1 MFRRG
6 PKTDNKKS
14 KPSERNKND
23 PDGFDPTQFGVQAI
37 ADDDPDLLAE
47 LAGDFLL
54 YSNQHVSRVSSCCTA
69 CSLALTHCLRA
80 LLCTSLL
87 AEMGWDEGLLHKP
100 KAQAAA
106 APRSSSAAGG
116 KQTTPGSKAGSA
128 PKHDPDLL
136 AMGIDLQ
143 GIGSGSDDDDD
154 AMDLDDGNDDPSLLD
169 ELGELGGGFDDE
181 TPDSASSSP
190 RAAASGSDAH
200 ADEAPPARALPMRAP
215 SNPALLKIE
224 DDVAARKARA
234 LALSKA
240 GHKEE
245 ALAMMRDA
253 RELEHSLGV
262 QRNLEAVH
270 QIAEEPEVVTEDTTA
285 PSPGPVPPAL
295 PQRPRSSVSSAAAAD
310 AAATATTAD
319 NASSAD
325 TCDAALAPTSPLQ
338 RESSLTKDYTDT
350 AALTAEAQALK
361 STALALSREGR
372 KAEAIAQLKR
382 AKALEDQVDRVNA
395 ARTGGDSSARGDSP
409 PRNRRLSR
417 GGNSSQNSS
426 INSSFASSTTAG
438 DDAPQAQRRAVPA
451 APPVPTTDAFS
462 GLEEALVV
470 AMKAYMVRAKEL
482 IKSDRQAAAEETRRI
497 KELQAHHARL
507 KEVRTQY

>member
-1 MFRRG
+1 MLTR
-6 PKTDNKKS
+6 
-14 KPSERNKND
+14 
-23 PDGFDPTQFGVQAI
+23 
-37 ADDDPDLLAE
+37 
-47 LAGDFLL
+47 
-54 YSNQHVSRVSSCCTA
+54 
-69 CSLALTHCLRA
+69 THCLRA

-106 APRSSSAAGG
+106 APRSSSAAGS

-143 GIGSGSDDDDD
+143 GIGSGSDDEDD
-154 AMDLDDGNDDPSLLD
+154 AMDLDDGDDDPSLLD

-181 TPDSASSSP
+181 TPDSAGSSP
-190 RAAASGSDAH
+190 RAAASGSDAR

-224 DDVAARKARA
+224 DDVSARKARA

-295 PQRPRSSVSSAAAAD
+295 PQRPRSSVSSTTAD
-310 AAATATTAD
+310 AAATAAAAATTTAD
-319 NASSAD
+319 DASSTD
-325 TCDAALAPTSPLQ
+325 TCSAALAPTSPLQ

-372 KAEAIAQLKR
+372 KVEAIAQLKR
-382 AKALEDQVDRVNA
+382 AKALEDQVDRLNA
-395 ARTGGDSSARGDSP
+395 AKGGDSSARGDSP

-426 INSSFASSTTAG
+426 INSSFTSSTTAG

-451 APPVPTTDAFS
+451 APAAAAPAAPLVPTTDAFS

-507 KEVRTQY
+507 KEVSTYY

>member
-1 MFRRG
+1 MFQ
-6 PKTDNKKS
+6 TYH
-14 KPSERNKND
+14 
-23 PDGFDPTQFGVQAI
+23 A
-37 ADDDPDLLAE
+37 
-47 LAGDFLL
+47 FLL
-54 YSNQHVSRVSSCCTA
+54 VRAYKSN
-69 CSLALTHCLRA
+69 HCLCAYFWR
-80 LLCTSLL
+80 

-106 APRSSSAAGG
+106 PRRSSSSGS
-116 KQTTPGSKAGSA
+116 KQTAPGSKAGSA

-143 GIGSGSDDDDD
+143 GIGSGSDDEDD
-154 AMDLDDGNDDPSLLD
+154 AMDLDDGDDDPSLLD
-169 ELGELGGGFDDE
+169 ELGELGGGTDDE
-181 TPDSASSSP
+181 TPDSAASSP
-190 RAAASGSDAH
+190 RAAASASDAH
-200 ADEAPPARALPMRAP
+200 SEEAPPARALPVRAP

-240 GHKEE
+240 GHKED

-270 QIAEEPEVVTEDTTA
+270 QIAEEPEVVSDDTTA
-285 PSPGPVPPAL
+285 PSPGPAPPAL
-295 PQRPRSSVSSAAAAD
+295 PQRPRSSVSSAAAAAGAAA
-310 AAATATTAD
+310 AAATDSSTVNRAD
-319 NASSAD
+319 SG
-325 TCDAALAPTSPLQ
+325 ALAPTPPLQ
-338 RESSLTKDYTDT
+338 RASSLTKDYTDT

-361 STALALSREGR
+361 STAMALNREGR

-395 ARTGGDSSARGDSP
+395 AKGGDSSARGDSP

-417 GGNSSQNSS
+417 GGNSAGSSISNSS
-426 INSSFASSTTAG
+426 SSSSFSRSAAAG
-438 DDAPQAQRRAVPA
+438 EGAPQRKAVPA
-451 APPVPTTDAFS
+451 APAAAAPAAPVPTTDAFS

-507 KEVRTQY
+507 KEVGAHAYLITHNTVCPQCS